1 MKKDWVLAVSFG
13 ELMLKGK
20 NRNFFV
26 QNAVKHIKQATKN
39 INIKGDFFQIG
50 KYFLSLDEADMDET
64 VKAVQEVFGLVYI
77 TPALRVSR
85 EKEDILQA
93 ALYFIDKKAEELKA
107 GQDQPGEITFKV
119 ESKRADKQF
128 PMKSPEISAKFGEYI
143 LNERPELKVDVKNPD
158 MTVHIEIRDDAFIF
172 MDRYKGEGGLPA
184 GSSGRGLLLLSGGI
198 DSPAAGYELAKRGMS
213 ISYMHFH
220 SYPFTSPRAKE
231 KAVRLAEQLSSH
243 IGSGKV
249 YMINLRDSYIAIR
262 RDCKIK
268 NTTVLS
274 RRMMMRIGDIL
285 CRKYGFDCMITGES
299 LGQVASQTI
308 QGISVVN
315 RAAERPI
322 LRPFVASDKSD
333 IIKIAK
339 KIGTYDI
346 SIEPYDDCCSIF
358 APDKPNTRPNIKEI
372 EEDEEKLDIE
382 ELIEKALESLEIL
395 DPTSPEDRDKLF
407 E

>member
-1 MKKDWVLAVSFG
+1 MNKDWVLAVSFG

-26 QNAVKHIKQATKN
+26 QNAVKHIRQATKN
-39 INIKGDFFQIG
+39 INIKDEFFQIG
-50 KYFLSLDEADMDET
+50 KYFLSLEEADMDEAI
-64 VKAVQEVFGLVYI
+64 KALQEVFGLVYI
-77 TPALRVSR
+77 TPALRVTR
-85 EKEDILQA
+85 EKDDILKA
-93 ALYFIDKKAEELKA
+93 ALFLLDKKIEEI
-107 GQDQPGEITFKV
+107 QDDREKPDKITFKV
-119 ESKRADKQF
+119 ESKRADKQY

-143 LNERPELKVDVKNPD
+143 LNARPQLKVDVKNPD
-158 MTVHIEIRDDAFIF
+158 MTVHIEIRDDAFVF

-213 ISYMHFH
+213 ISYLHFH

-231 KAVRLAEQLSSH
+231 KAVRLAEQLSNY
-243 IGSGKV
+243 IGPGKV
-249 YMINLRDSYIAIR
+249 YMINLKDSYIAIR
-262 RDCKIK
+262 KDCKIK

-285 CRKYGFDCMITGES
+285 CKKYGFDCMITGES

-322 LRPFVASDKSD
+322 LRPFVASDKAE

-358 APDKPNTRPNIKEI
+358 APDKPNTKPNIKEI

-382 ELIEKALESLEIL
+382 GLIEKALESLEIL
-395 DPTSPEDRDKLF
+395 DPTDPEDRDKLF